1 MRGVEAAVY
10 FAIAALLDTF
20 MGLRLSPQVLRGA
33 LLDPDSYMRLDRLRD
48 ILARHAPLH
57 VVLRDASGAGALLH
71 WSHLLDSLLLLLAL
85 PLRLFLNQPE
95 ALHVAAVLIGPL
107 GVGLLGIAVAWVMAP
122 FADRQWRWTAPT
134 LAALAPPII
143 GYGLPGVAHHHILLA
158 LAAVM
163 MAGSAGRAADG
174 DRVSG
179 CRLGAWAGAAI
190 WLSPEAMPFVL
201 MAFGGGGLAWMMSG
215 GGHGRAAQDHAVAD
229 ALATAGSL
237 FFLVVACAFAVDPPM
252 AGFGAVEIDR
262 LSVVYLALAAI
273 ICVIFWV
280 TFGLDRA
287 GVATAWRPGG
297 VVATA
302 GLVLWFALFPAVLHG
317 PDGLMDAETTR
328 AFFGIIQEMR
338 PVASV
343 AQAFGLLLDGMLAA
357 VLLAWLAFSRRSL
370 LAGYAATCVGVMLVL
385 GLQHVGDVD
394 RMHPTAEAT
403 QPGAAGGFADWTD
416 RADAGAQPR
425 LHRAWGR
432 TGGRLGRAGN
442 GARHA

>member
-1 MRGVEAAVY
+1 
-10 FAIAALLDTF
+10 
-20 MGLRLSPQVLRGA
+20 
-33 LLDPDSYMRLDRLRD
+33 
-48 ILARHAPLH
+48 
-57 VVLRDASGAGALLH
+57 
-71 WSHLLDSLLLLLAL
+71 
-85 PLRLFLNQPE
+85 
-95 ALHVAAVLIGPL
+95 
-107 GVGLLGIAVAWVMAP
+107 
-122 FADRQWRWTAPT
+122 
-134 LAALAPPII
+134 
-143 GYGLPGVAHHHILLA
+143 
-158 LAAVM
+158 
-163 MAGSAGRAADG
+163 
-174 DRVSG
+174 
-179 CRLGAWAGAAI
+179 
-190 WLSPEAMPFVL
+190 MPFVL

-385 GLQHVGDVD
+385 GLQHVRFATYGATAAAAALPVMLTECTRLLKRRSQALQAASRIGLIALMLVPNRAYTALGGAQADDWDV
-394 RMHPTAEAT
+394 PAT
-403 QPGAAGGFADWTD
+403 GPGTPDCGVGSLGPFLAPYAGHVVLTNVNDVPELLYRTGILTVGSLYYTNAPGLIPLRSAAGFMRL
-416 RADAGAQPR
+416 RAAWRSLPSQSEPEAVRATGATFVLVCPRAGAPGRWSMVRDLPEQSLLDQLERGEVPPW
-425 LHRAWGR
+425 LRAVAWERESGHI
-432 TGGRLGRAGN
+432 LYAIMP
-442 GARHA
+442 